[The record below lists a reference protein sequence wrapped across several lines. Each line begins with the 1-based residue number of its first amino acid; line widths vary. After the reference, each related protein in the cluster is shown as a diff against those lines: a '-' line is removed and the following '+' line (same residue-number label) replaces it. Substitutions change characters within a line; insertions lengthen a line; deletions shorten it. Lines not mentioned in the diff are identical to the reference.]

1 MGKRKSNSGKFKK
14 GERRSPRTEFK
25 KGHITWNKGKKGV
38 MPPPWNKGTG
48 MSKEE
53 QLVRKRKSSAI
64 HRQKN
69 RGKLRKDSVIHYQKN
84 RKKITAKHREENKL
98 LKTEC
103 MSHYSHGKIHCLH
116 CGITET
122 DFLTIDHIKG
132 RASVGHDRKHRG
144 MVLYKWLKNHDYPNG
159 FQVLCW
165 NWNQI
170 KTKKENEIN
179 RSMSHEAVRKRKF
192 AFNDKVKALTKY
204 SKYQKPKCNCCGY
217 DELDGL
223 TIDHI
228 EGRRN
233 IKQDENKHG
242 DKLYRLLRHKGY
254 PKGFS
259 TLCFN
264 CNSAKGESGKC
275 PHEK

>member
-1 MGKRKSNSGKFKK
+1 M
-14 GERRSPRTEFK
+14 
-25 KGHITWNKGKKGV
+25 
-38 MPPPWNKGTG
+38 
-48 MSKEE
+48 
-53 QLVRKRKSSAI
+53 L
-64 HRQKN
+64 
-69 RGKLRKDSVIHYQKN
+69 
-84 RKKITAKHREENKL
+84 
-98 LKTEC
+98 
-103 MSHYSHGKIHCLH
+103 HYSYGQIHCIH
-116 CGITET
+116 CGEANI
-122 DFLTIDHIKG
+122 DFLTIDHINGTKVWKERG
-132 RASVGHDRKHRG
+132 GDKKASP
-144 MVLYKWLKNHDYPNG
+144 LCAWLIRNDFPDG

-179 RSMSHEAVRKRKF
+179 RSVSPDAVRTRKF
-192 AFNDKVKALTKY
+192 AFNDKVNALTKY

-217 DELDGL
+217 DEIDGL

-228 EGRRN
+228 EGRRS

-242 DKLYRLLRHKGY
+242 DKLYRLLRQKGY

-264 CNSAKGESGKC
+264 CNSAKAESGKC

>member
-1 MGKRKSNSGKFKK
+1 
-14 GERRSPRTEFK
+14 
-25 KGHITWNKGKKGV
+25 
-38 MPPPWNKGTG
+38 
-48 MSKEE
+48 MSKT
-53 QLVRKRKSSAI
+53 
-64 HRQKN
+64 
-69 RGKLRKDSVIHYQKN
+69 RKDFATEEDY
-84 RKKITAKHREENKL
+84 REYREKRNKLERERLTDPVKRTRQTNLLREWRTVPENKARKNNQEVTRRQQMKMKVML
-98 LKTEC
+98 
-103 MSHYSHGKIHCLH
+103 HYSYGEIHCIH
-116 CGITET
+116 CGET
-122 DFLTIDHIKG
+122 NIDFLTIDHIKG
-132 RASVGHDRKHRG
+132 RASVGHDRRHRG
-144 MVLYKWLKNHDYPNG
+144 FMLYRWLKTHDYPNG

-179 RSMSHEAVRKRKF
+179 RSMTPNAARKRKF
-192 AFNDKVKALTKY
+192 AFHDKVGALTKY

-233 IKQDENKHG
+233 IKQEENKHG
-242 DKLYRLLRHKGY
+242 DKLYRLLRLKGY

-264 CNSAKGESGKC
+264 CNSAKAENGKC
-275 PHEK
+275 PHQERA